1 VAGDNDLQ
9 NHAVVTDAVATP
21 AKEVIMGELRER
33 MEHDL
38 VVRGL
43 SIRTQ
48 EAYLGAVR
56 CLAKHYKRRPDE
68 LSEHEVQSYVRY
80 LIEQRKLS
88 PSSVRQAVAG
98 LRFFYEVTLE
108 RPPTQFGIPMPKRAQ
123 KLPEILSREEVG
135 RIIAAAPTLRAR
147 VLLMTAYSAGLRLG
161 EILRLRV
168 RDIDAE
174 RRLIRVE
181 QGKGRKD
188 RYSVLSPRL
197 LERLRR
203 YQRVYRP
210 QEYLFPSKHGDRPAH
225 ETVVQKMYA
234 AARKRAGVHKRGGI
248 HAFATHLLEAGT
260 NLPIIQELL
269 GHTSIQTTMRY
280 VHVAEKNL
288 AMQVL
293 PARPAAPEQ

>member
-1 VAGDNDLQ
+1 
-9 NHAVVTDAVATP
+9 
-21 AKEVIMGELRER
+21 MGKLREQ
-33 MEHDL
+33 MVHDL

-43 SIRTQ
+43 SARTQ
-48 EAYLGAVR
+48 EAYVGAVR
-56 CLAKHYKRRPDE
+56 GLAKHYKRPPDE
-68 LSEHEVQSYVRY
+68 LSVHEVQGYVRH
-80 LIEQRKLS
+80 LIEVRKLS
-88 PSSVRQAVAG
+88 SSSVRQAVAG
-98 LRFFYEVTLE
+98 LRFLYEVTLS

-161 EILRLRV
+161 EILHLRV

-197 LERLRR
+197 LEQLHR
-203 YQRVYRP
+203 YRRVYRP

-234 AARKRAGVHKRGGI
+234 AARKRAGVEKRGGI
-248 HAFATHLLEAGT
+248 HSLRHAFATHLLEAGT

-288 AMQVL
+288 AMQVSPLDLL
-293 PARPAAPEQ
+293 PPSIEPTP

>member
-1 VAGDNDLQ
+1 
-9 NHAVVTDAVATP
+9 
-21 AKEVIMGELRER
+21 MGELRDR

-43 SIRTQ
+43 SPRTQ

-56 CLAKHYKRRPDE
+56 CLARYYRRRPDE
-68 LSEHEVQSYVRY
+68 LSEQEVQRYVRY

-98 LRFFYEVTLE
+98 MRFLYEVTLK
-108 RPPTQFGIPMPKRAQ
+108 RKPTQFGIPMPKRAQ

-135 RIIAAAPTLRAR
+135 RIIGAARSLRAR

-168 RDIDAE
+168 RDIDTE

-197 LERLRR
+197 LEQLRR
-203 YQRVYRP
+203 YQRVYHPR
-210 QEYLFPSKHGDRPAH
+210 EYLFPSKQADRPTH

-234 AARKRAGVHKRGGI
+234 AARKRAGVQKRGGI
-248 HAFATHLLEAGT
+248 HSLRHAFATHLLEAGT
-260 NLPIIQELL
+260 NLPVIQELL

-288 AMQVL
+288 SAQFSPLDLL
-293 PARPAAPEQ
+293 PASEESMP